1 MMSHTEM
8 SQFSCLTT
16 VCHSDV
22 TLLIEYLLS
31 FLIGITLLIP
41 KAIYRILEGGAS
53 SILRGKKTCYFFEKP
68 EKCRQN
74 LTRSDPHNRLTI
86 THCKAYKLKMMTPT
100 FGL

>member
-53 SILRGKKTCYFFEKP
+53 NILRGRKP
-68 EKCRQN
+68 VISLRN
-74 LTRSDPHNRLTI
+74 LKIEDRILPILIRI
-86 THCKAYKLKMMTPT
+86 IA
-100 FGL
+100 